1 MKMERYFIL
10 DNMKHIMIIN
20 LVTEWSMDIKL
31 YCYSFRQ
38 FERVPD
44 VLNRAYMGDMEYMEY
59 MDIYGVYMGQIGSFV
74 FILPFSY
81 EGNTSNME
89 KYEEEYVIYMEGK

>member
-44 VLNRAYMGDMEYMEY
+44 VLNRAYMGDMEHV
-59 MDIYGVYMGQIGSFV
+59 DIYGVYMGQKGSFV
-74 FILPFSY
+74 FMLPSSY
-81 EGNTSNME
+81 EGSLQI
-89 KYEEEYVIYMEGK
+89 VRPD